1 MAKGLSMKL
10 EPSYADICEFIGKNM
25 DFFEGLVQQT
35 QLDGKEH
42 GCNICTNEQSGEV
55 EIGSVCH
62 GTDCQVDLKKSTC
75 LFGDIVGTFH
85 THPALKD
92 PRENEI
98 KPPWLFSPNDLRLSF
113 AEKEKVA
120 CLGYTKNG
128 KPGVKCLTIR
138 HDKIDRSSGPELYK
152 DIYTM
157 NQYAYILKDL
167 MENHDNVLDI
177 YKKSKAAK
185 EPDQAFIQQLH
196 DRAVKMEEDFDRVQ
210 AESNKH
216 MDDFIEKNTKL
227 GFLEICIDGK

>member
-1 MAKGLSMKL
+1 
-10 EPSYADICEFIGKNM
+10 
-25 DFFEGLVQQT
+25 
-35 QLDGKEH
+35 
-42 GCNICTNEQSGEV
+42 
-55 EIGSVCH
+55 
-62 GTDCQVDLKKSTC
+62 
-75 LFGDIVGTFH
+75 
-85 THPALKD
+85 
-92 PRENEI
+92 
-98 KPPWLFSPNDLRLSF
+98 
-113 AEKEKVA
+113 
-120 CLGYTKNG
+120 
-128 KPGVKCLTIR
+128 
-138 HDKIDRSSGPELYK
+138 
-152 DIYTM
+152 M